1 MTVFTDNDFWQQCF
15 HDRNISVLNEVPS
28 EGPNISGIQ
37 HNLIFQPCPL
47 STEISPDSLN
57 ILVLWTI
64 EDYSVIVPQIINIV
78 FSNALFIPHH
88 AANQLPIDVISCK
101 LFIQLLLFS
110 TFYFSNLLLPL
121 APVLRD
127 CLECCCSQIQNELLF
142 FMKYYHV
149 LSFNISYVFFI
160 LLWTKY
166 KLLSV
171 F

>member
-15 HDRNISVLNEVPS
+15 HDRNICVLNEVPS

-47 STEISPDSLN
+47 ST
-57 ILVLWTI
+57 LWTI

-166 KLLSV
+166 KLLS
-171 F
+171 FF